1 MLFWCCTKRKYS
13 KQKNQ
18 LAIIFRQGSSSPSFT
33 AFSEQ
38 IPPQSKKKEP
48 ETSRFRPL
56 WQGQEDS
63 NPRPTVLETGTL
75 PAELYPCAANHCVHY
90 YITSRGKLQALFA
103 IFLFFPETNRKILPR
118 GGTDERAGRRSSG
131 WPAGSR
137 VNGWADS
144 KQTTA
149 EQSGKRTA
157 VGGSLTRSAERLA
170 WERPEATASK
180 KQMCGCCRG
189 TPGKHNAAAPEPVGG
204 AVPPAFRRRSR
215 PCHTGDFAV
224 TLQKKLPRHSTNCA
238 IALDRTVFLYYN
250 I

>member
-103 IFLFFPETNRKILPR
+103 IFLFFPETNRKIPPR
-118 GGTDERAGRRSSG
+118 ENWRTASEQPVDGRRT
-131 WPAGSR
+131 
-137 VNGWADS
+137 V
-144 KQTTA
+144 
-149 EQSGKRTA
+149 GKT
-157 VGGSLTRSAERLA
+157 VGR
-170 WERPEATASK
+170 TASK
-180 KQMCGCCRG
+180 Q
-189 TPGKHNAAAPEPVGG
+189 PLN
-204 AVPPAFRRRSR
+204 SR
-215 PCHTGDFAV
+215 ANGRLSAEV
-224 TLQKKLPRHSTNCA
+224 
-238 IALDRTVFLYYN
+238 
-250 I
+250 